1 MLGDEDYEQID
12 KEIEMDLLHDIE
24 QIVENDQVE
33 DAADAVVDQGL
44 SSKLFFILWKVFYF
58 DLFEVIAD
66 SYRDNNEIL
75 VGDDT
80 VEKVE
85 NVDYDN
91 EDDQLSREIRA
102 AEEHIEALKAKKTT
116 PAPEVE
122 TLSGKYLLL
131 LSSYKSF
138 RWARS
143 WVDR

>member
-1 MLGDEDYEQID
+1 MYY
-12 KEIEMDLLHDIE
+12 
-24 QIVENDQVE
+24 
-33 DAADAVVDQGL
+33 
-44 SSKLFFILWKVFYF
+44 S

-66 SYRDNNEIL
+66 GYRDNNEIL

-80 VEKVE
+80 GEKVE
-85 NVDYDN
+85 DVNYDN

-131 LSSYKSF
+131 LSSHKSF
-138 RWARS
+138 R
-143 WVDR
+143 